1 MKDGDQ
7 SSQE

>member
-7 SSQE
+7 LQ